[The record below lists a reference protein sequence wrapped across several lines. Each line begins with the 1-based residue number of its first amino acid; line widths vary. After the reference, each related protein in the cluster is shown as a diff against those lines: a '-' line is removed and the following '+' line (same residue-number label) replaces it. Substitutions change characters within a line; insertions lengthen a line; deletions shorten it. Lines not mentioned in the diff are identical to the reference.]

1 MMTFG
6 AAPSDVLVVGAGPA
20 GLTAALVLRRRGVR
34 VRIVDAAPHGASTSR
49 AAVIHARTLEVLDD
63 LGVADRI
70 VAEGVVVPDFTVRDR
85 ARTIAHLDFRRLP
98 TPYPFTLMLPQ
109 ARTEQLL
116 AGALAATGCEVERE
130 VELVALRSE
139 GGSDVARLRPG
150 DGTFEEVV
158 PRFVVGADGS
168 RSRVRQERGIA
179 FDGAEYDA
187 SFVLADVTLDWSL
200 PPDEVQLFLAEQG
213 LVVVAPLPGGRHRI
227 VATMDAPARPS
238 AGDVQ
243 RLLDERGPGGA
254 VVCSVVWSSR
264 FRVAHRLAS
273 RFRDGGVFLVGD
285 AAHVHSPAGGQGMN
299 LGIQDAAMLGG
310 LIADVVSG
318 ARGDGVLDAYER
330 ERRAAARRVIALT
343 DRMTRM
349 ATLRHPVL
357 RRVRNA
363 AMGVVLG
370 RERVRRALATRIAQL
385 DG

>member
-1 MMTFG
+1 M
-6 AAPSDVLVVGAGPA
+6 
-20 GLTAALVLRRRGVR
+20 
-34 VRIVDAAPHGASTSR
+34 
-49 AAVIHARTLEVLDD
+49 IHARTLEVLDD

-85 ARTIAHLDFRRLP
+85 GRTIAHLDFRGLP

-116 AGALAATGCEVERE
+116 GEALAATGCEVERE

-139 GGSDVARLRPG
+139 GGRDVARLRRG
-150 DGTFEEVV
+150 DGTFDKVV

-187 SFVLADVTLDWSL
+187 SFVLADVTLEWAL

-227 VATMDAPARPS
+227 VATMDDAPTRPS
-238 AGDVQ
+238 VDDVQ

-254 VVCSVVWSSR
+254 VLRSVVWSSR

-310 LIADVVSG
+310 LIGEVISG
-318 ARGDGVLDAYER
+318 ARGADASDAYER
-330 ERRAAARRVIALT
+330 ERRAAARGVIALT

-349 ATLRHPVL
+349 ATLRRPAL
-357 RRVRNA
+357 RSVRNA

-370 RERVRRALATRIAQL
+370 REGVRRALATRIAQL